1 MQQSATL
8 MLQRENRVSEG
19 TERNNNDCQ
28 QFFSKTRRAVM
39 NRGYFD
45 VILVSLFV
53 ASCYMFIAPM

>member
-1 MQQSATL
+1 
-8 MLQRENRVSEG
+8 
-19 TERNNNDCQ
+19 
-28 QFFSKTRRAVM
+28 M